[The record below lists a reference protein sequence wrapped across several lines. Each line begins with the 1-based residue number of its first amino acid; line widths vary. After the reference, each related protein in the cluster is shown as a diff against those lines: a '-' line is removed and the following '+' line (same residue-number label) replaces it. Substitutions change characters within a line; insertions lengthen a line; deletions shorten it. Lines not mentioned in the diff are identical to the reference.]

1 MDTDIYMLAGKY
13 GFKALH
19 TRLIEIMR
27 EEYVFLHGHFEKY
40 VQPAPAVSQQAPVVS
55 QQAPVVSQP
64 APVVSQQA
72 PVAKTVVRRKKN
84 VKKAI
89 DPVPQ
94 NDIVLLSTP
103 DNTVEV
109 KDVIVN
115 LPENTKFRDPKEVR
129 EFQKAGEEAKRKE
142 NEAAGIQVFQIL
154 TKENLKK
161 WIEDEG
167 RTYAWVAREKAGCA
181 DTQVAATAQMMG
193 IKSKISKKR
202 GMIISGK

>member
-1 MDTDIYMLAGKY
+1 MDSDIYMLAGKY

-19 TRLIEIMR
+19 SRLIEIMR
-27 EEYVFLHGHFEKY
+27 QEYCFLHSHFE
-40 VQPAPAVSQQAPVVS
+40 QVSQVAQVPQVV
-55 QQAPVVSQP
+55 QKEKAQCKPKP
-64 APVVSQQA
+64 
-72 PVAKTVVRRKKN
+72 R
-84 VKKAI
+84 VKKASLQV
-89 DPVPQ
+89 VPQ
-94 NDIVLLSTP
+94 NDIVLIATS
-103 DNTVEV
+103 DTVEV

-115 LPENTKFRDPKEVR
+115 LSEKAGFRDPKEMR
-129 EFQKAGEEAKRKE
+129 EFQKTGEEAKRKE
-142 NEAAGIQVFQIL
+142 NEAAGVQVFQIL

-181 DTQVAATAQMMG
+181 DTQVAAQAQMMG

>member
-1 MDTDIYMLAGKY
+1 MDADIYMLAGKY

-27 EEYVFLHGHFEKY
+27 EEYIFLHGHFEKY
-40 VQPAPAVSQQAPVVS
+40 VQQQS
-55 QQAPVVSQP
+55 VVSQP
-64 APVVSQQA
+64 APVVSQEA
-72 PVAKTVVRRKKN
+72 PVVSQEAHAPKTVVRRKKN

-193 IKSKISKKR
+193 ITSKISKKR

>member
-1 MDTDIYMLAGKY
+1 MDADIYILAGKY

-19 TRLIEIMR
+19 SRLIEIMR
-27 EEYVFLHGHFEKY
+27 QEYTFLHSHFE
-40 VQPAPAVSQQAPVVS
+40 QVSQVPQVPQVPQVTNPPVTLE
-55 QQAPVVSQP
+55 
-64 APVVSQQA
+64 
-72 PVAKTVVRRKKN
+72 KKKVVRKSK
-84 VKKAI
+84 VKKVSL
-89 DPVPQ
+89 PVEVPQ

-103 DNTVEV
+103 ETVEV

-115 LPENTKFRDPKEVR
+115 LPEKQGFRDPKEIR

-142 NEAAGIQVFQIL
+142 NEAAGVQVFQIL
-154 TKENLKK
+154 TKDNLKK